1 MAIVHRKFRNALDF
15 EEVTD
20 HVNWLR
26 YASKERHHINIDEM
40 RERPAYG
47 WIYRPARGS
56 LTADEHSEF
65 VVRLRKRSFLSRR
78 LYTSVK

>member
-1 MAIVHRKFRNALDF
+1 MTIVDRKLRNTLDF
-15 EEVTD
+15 EEVAD

-26 YASKERHHINIDEM
+26 YASKERHHINIDEK

-47 WIYRPARGS
+47 WIYRPARGT
-56 LTADEHSEF
+56 LTANEHSEL
-65 VVRLRKRSFLSRR
+65 VVRLCKRSFLSRR